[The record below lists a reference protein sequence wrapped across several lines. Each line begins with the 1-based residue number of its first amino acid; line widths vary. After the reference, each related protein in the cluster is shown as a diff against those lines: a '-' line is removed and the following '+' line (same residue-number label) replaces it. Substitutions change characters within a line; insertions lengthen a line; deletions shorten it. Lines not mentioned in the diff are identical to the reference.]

1 MNAEPTP
8 PQSYPRNGGSPVYDL
23 PLNSEGPDP
32 FFPPVCLKS
41 HWDPTQILRRTLP
54 AGYVAQPL
62 DPRPWTRI
70 CMQYTTAG
78 SGDQPAPPTD
88 PNMVLPSGGQFY
100 PPDRYANAI
109 DAESQLRRL
118 DRPLGT
124 CEADQWE
131 PTIRSDMYDARQ
143 LVPRDSVP
151 RDPSRIQ
158 ELAYPKALLR
168 AGPYACREADD
179 RAAVALSSEFNFN
192 QATKQ
197 DRYKLMNKPARPA
210 APEKPLLAAPEQ
222 LRPDLVL
229 NASRPE
235 YAAGSYEQRAANERM
250 NLVANAMDAEQ
261 RQKDLD
267 SRKPESER
275 IQTPEI
281 KTAMAPD
288 IGNYR
293 PNR

>member
-1 MNAEPTP
+1 M
-8 PQSYPRNGGSPVYDL
+8 YDL

-32 FFPPVCLKS
+32 FFPPVCLQS

-78 SGDQPAPPTD
+78 SGDQPAPATD
-88 PNMVLPSGGQFY
+88 PNTVLPGGGQFY
-100 PPDRYANAI
+100 PPDRYSNAI

-124 CEADQWE
+124 CEQSQWE
-131 PTIRSDMYDARQ
+131 PTPSSDMYDARK
-143 LVPRDSVP
+143 LVPRNAVP
-151 RDPSRIQ
+151 SDPSRIQ

-168 AGPYACREADD
+168 AGPYDCREQND
-179 RAAVALSSEFNFN
+179 RAAMALSSEFQFN

-210 APEKPLLAAPEQ
+210 APVNPLQASPEQ
-222 LRPDLVL
+222 MRPDLTL
-229 NASRPE
+229 NASKPM
-235 YAAGSYEQRAANERM
+235 YKDGSYEQRAANLRQD
-250 NLVANAMDAEQ
+250 LIANAMGPAD
-261 RQKDLD
+261 RQKALD
-267 SRKPESER
+267 ARLPESQR

-281 KTAMAPD
+281 KTAAAPD

-293 PNR
+293 PNP